1 MTIAVGLQSV
11 GVSVP
16 DRILDNDHWRRHH
29 PQMISDVEGRI
40 WMWRMRWGDVGLGA
54 LPEGT
59 SLELLEAFEAEAGHS
74 SAVAQVA

>member
-11 GVSVP
+11 GARVP
-16 DRILDNDHWRRHH
+16 ARILDNDHGRRPH
-29 PQMISDVEGRI
+29 PQMISAVEGRTRTS
-40 WMWRMRWGDVGLGA
+40 RMRWGDVGLGA